1 MQYYVFEYNKVLS
14 WGVLMKLNIFS
25 SKSFVQ
31 LAMALFLLLLI
42 SGLGLSS
49 AFAANKA
56 VNLVIGYKTVNFAGK
71 EVKALAV
78 NNQIPA
84 PTLHFKEGDDV
95 TINVHNHLD
104 QGTSLHWHGLIIPWK
119 MDGVPGVTQKPIP
132 PGGVFHYHF
141 KLKQFG
147 TYWYHAHSGLQEQ
160 RGLYGAI
167 IIDPKAE
174 KIHYTKDFVIVLS
187 DWTNSD
193 PDQVLANLKKDGD
206 FYSPKF
212 PIQTSLSQYIDDY
225 KNAKTPKAKA
235 KIKSAYDMMQ
245 QMRMSV
251 YDLSDV
257 AYDGFLLNGRPTS
270 NPWTGRV
277 KVGDT
282 VRLRFIGAG
291 ASTLFQVKIADTT
304 MQMVHVQGQDAQPYP
319 VKSFTI
325 APGETY
331 DVLVKIKKNK
341 PYIIYAAPEDKTG
354 FAVGALITKQ
364 GQQVNYQAVKPFPKP
379 GPIMMMG
386 HDMSQHDMSMM
397 KPTVKPKSTSMMQ
410 HHAHAGHHSMMPMM
424 KHAKPKKSLSSNTKY
439 DDLKATTK
447 TNDPNVPVHEIKM
460 NLSGFM
466 DRYVWFLNGKP
477 EYEAEPILI
486 EHGKRYRF
494 KFVNNTMMH
503 HPMHLHGHW
512 MILRN
517 GHGAYD
523 PLVHTIDVP
532 PGATVVADF
541 DANTE
546 GQWYFHCHNL
556 YHMKAGMANIF
567 RYKKSIAETKGLNGN
582 KKIGWF
588 LANELD
594 INGDFINNSYEGSLR
609 VMFGSDYNKFQ
620 FNLEDADIKSGKVE
634 QANVDLF
641 YWRLISQFWAIKG
654 GANYVY
660 RPANKPYWQ
669 PGVGIE
675 GIMPYFIQTDLR
687 AYLHKGSVKFDL
699 DLMRDTQL
707 AHNLYLRIDLSSIFA
722 TRTIEG
728 DSIGS
733 GLNNLQWTFQPYYQI
748 NSNLTVYLQYEYIH
762 NYGELRKILNTK
774 GEPASEGR
782 FSIGL
787 DLLF

>member
-1 MQYYVFEYNKVLS
+1 
-14 WGVLMKLNIFS
+14 MKLNIVAYNL
-25 SKSFVQ
+25 FVQ
-31 LAMALFLLLLI
+31 LPMILFLM
-42 SGLGLSS
+42 LSL
-49 AFAANKA
+49 APVFAANKT
-56 VNLVIGYKTVNFAGK
+56 VNLIIDYKTVNFTGK
-71 EVKALAV
+71 KIEALAI
-78 NNQIPA
+78 NNQIPG

-104 QGTSLHWHGLIIPWK
+104 QGTSLHWHGLIVPWK

-132 PGGVFHYHF
+132 PGGAFHYHF
-141 KLKQFG
+141 KLKQSG

-167 IIDPKAE
+167 IIDPKHE
-174 KIHYTKDFVIVLS
+174 KLHYTKDFVIVLS

-193 PDQVLANLKKDGD
+193 PDQVFANLKKDGD

-212 PIQTSLSQYIDDY
+212 PIQTSLSQYLDDH
-225 KNAKTPKAKA
+225 KNAKTPEAKA

-257 AYDGFLLNGRPTS
+257 AYDSFLLNGRPTS
-270 NPWTGRV
+270 NPWTNRV

-304 MQMVHVQGQDAQPYP
+304 MQMVHVQGQDAQPYS

-331 DVLVKIKKNK
+331 DILVKIKKNK
-341 PYIIYAAPEDKTG
+341 PYIIYAAPSDQTG

-364 GQQVNYQAVKPFPKP
+364 GQQVNYQAVKPFSKP
-379 GPIMMMG
+379 EPVMMMG
-386 HDMSQHDMSMM
+386 HGMSQHEMSQHEMSQHEMSMM
-397 KPTVKPKSTSMMQ
+397 KSAVKSKSMPMMQ
-410 HHAHAGHHSMMPMM
+410 HHAHADRRNMMPM
-424 KHAKPKKSLSSNTKY
+424 KHTVPKKPLSSSTKY
-439 DDLKATTK
+439 NNLKAITK
-447 TNDPNVPVHEIKM
+447 TNDPNVLVHEIKIK
-460 NLSGFM
+460 LSGFM
-466 DRYVWFLNGKP
+466 DKYVWFLNDKP

-486 EHGKRYRF
+486 EHGKRYQF
-494 KFVNNTMMH
+494 KFMNTTMMH

-541 DANTE
+541 DANTK

-556 YHMKAGMANIF
+556 YHMKAGMTNIV
-567 RYKKSIAETKGLNGN
+567 RYKQSIAEAKYLGLNGN

-594 INGDFINNSYEGSLR
+594 ISGDFINNSYEGSLK

-620 FNLEDADIKSGKVE
+620 FNMDDASIKSGKVE
-634 QANVDLF
+634 QANIDLF
-641 YWRLISQFWAIKG
+641 YWRLINQFWAIKG
-654 GANYVY
+654 GVNYVY
-660 RPANKPYWQ
+660 RPANKPYLQ
-669 PGVGIE
+669 PGIGVE

-687 AYLHKGSVKFDL
+687 TYLHKGSVKFDL
-699 DLMRDTQL
+699 NLMRDTQL
-707 AHNLYLRIDLSSIFA
+707 AHNLYFRIGLRSIFA
-722 TRTIEG
+722 TRTIKE
-728 DSIGS
+728 DNIGS

-748 NSNLTVYLQYEYIH
+748 NSNLTAYLQYEH
-762 NYGELRKILNTK
+762 TNNYGKLRKILNTN
-774 GEPASEGR
+774 GESASENS
-782 FSIGL
+782 FSLGL
-787 DLLF
+787 DFLF